1 MLKKAK
7 IRLLTRA
14 AHCRESVFGG
24 VYRAATVRERVPNG
38 LCAERCPTAAWDMQK
53 FELLISYAGKPYAG
67 SPLVPTHA

>member
-1 MLKKAK
+1 MRNRINYRFK
-7 IRLLTRA
+7 LLTRA

-53 FELLISYAGKPYAG
+53 FELLIPYAG
-67 SPLVPTHA
+67 RPVSTACVTA